1 MQRIAKFSHVGRAR
15 LFAPDNCDLSGMM
28 KPCPTYV
35 TRFVWVRKS
44 TEQFRVSA
52 CPGENNGVARKL
64 VDQQKIAAYV
74 AFSEIGPFPRQFM
87 VAVFGWQGAIVG
99 DQ

>member
-1 MQRIAKFSHVGRAR
+1 MLSKNWRLLSH
-15 LFAPDNCDLSGMM
+15 LLLSFNSKSKSPAIGQA
-28 KPCPTYV
+28 
-35 TRFVWVRKS
+35 RFVWVRKS